1 MSAGFLDTLGISAEQ
16 YEQASASTVTEA
28 FELLQSGAYPATMKS
43 MTLYKNK
50 FDGTMLRVE
59 VELTDSKRTLSYR
72 SDVGKLLKD
81 ASVNQGF
88 LARLKSI
95 AEACNF
101 DANNFKPGPEV
112 KFNSYGSEVTGT
124 SLLGVIGKP
133 VIALVRQSEDT
144 DRPEADL
151 YRLMNDI
158 EGVTTKG
165 SEDYNK
171 FIEKVEKAEG
181 KPFKYKSGYK
191 PKGSGSNT
199 AGANAGTAAAKAEVA
214 DVDF

>member
-16 YEQASASTVTEA
+16 YDQASASTVTEA
-28 FELLQSGAYPATMKS
+28 FELLPSGAYPATMKS

-59 VELTDSKRTLSYR
+59 VELTESKRTLSYR
-72 SDVGKLLKD
+72 GDVGKLLKD
-81 ASVNQGF
+81 GTVNQGF

-101 DANNFKPGPEV
+101 DANNFKTGAEV

-133 VIALVRQSEDT
+133 VIALIRQSEDT

-151 YRLMNDI
+151 YRLMNDL
-158 EGVTTKG
+158 EGVTTKD
-165 SEDYNK
+165 SEDYTK
-171 FIEKVEKAEG
+171 FVEKVEKAEG

-191 PKGSGSNT
+191 PKGSGT
-199 AGANAGTAAAKAEVA
+199 AGATAGTAAAKAEVE